1 MRNSCEM
8 IVSKRF
14 EEQEMVAG
22 DFSYFDTAFAF
33 LCKACGRNVLIV
45 SIIGHSVVHIGSVF
59 VNFQYVVHFATRLS
73 SFQFRSAFIQKTTFR
88 FEILNKITNGK
99 KRRKNSLTFIPK
111 RNFLTLAAMMIYDMH
126 SRTFARPWWF
136 TDMTFQVCSFGFFS
150 GYHSWWRFDM
160 YFSLFTFPQCIIWHS
175 RVMWILQR
183 ISGRL
188 PPFHFRLFWVTVISR
203 KNRHSSNCLEFKRA
217 LNTRFTLA
225 LRKFIWVPSLKQLK

>member
-1 MRNSCEM
+1 MRTKCVDCFDYRSFCCPHRERFCEFP
-8 IVSKRF
+8 VR
-14 EEQEMVAG
+14 G
-22 DFSYFDTAFAF
+22 
-33 LCKACGRNVLIV
+33 
-45 SIIGHSVVHIGSVF
+45 
-59 VNFQYVVHFATRLS
+59 YVVHFATRLS

-188 PPFHFRLFWVTVISR
+188 PPFHFRLFWLTVISR